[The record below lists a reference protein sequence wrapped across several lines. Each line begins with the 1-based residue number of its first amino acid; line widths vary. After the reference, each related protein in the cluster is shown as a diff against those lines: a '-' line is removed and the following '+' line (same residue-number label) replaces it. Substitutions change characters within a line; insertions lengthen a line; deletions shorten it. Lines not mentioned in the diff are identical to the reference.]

1 MFEIECD
8 ILHQLY
14 KMNGNYKKAL
24 EIMLW
29 SKSRNVFKFFEEQ
42 YLNFNRMDEMN
53 ENFIK
58 LLEIDPNKT
67 VFNLLSLSN
76 QLEIKRRVVR
86 ECIEK
91 INQLTQNSEFYL
103 LKFLDALFEYSY
115 DEYKKI
121 VVESDSCKK
130 YSLQQFSLYVKYDKD
145 KLMGFLQKIDV

>member
-1 MFEIECD
+1 
-8 ILHQLY
+8 
-14 KMNGNYKKAL
+14 
-24 EIMLW
+24 MLW

-67 VFNLLSLSN
+67 VYNLLSLSN